1 MKKDTD
7 SNYKSRSLQKYSGS
21 HSTRK
26 DNPRKDFPK
35 KESSNTSYER
45 KEPVSY
51 GSHYESSRERNNIDK
66 PKVRESSPRKAES
79 PRHAPSWPLEIST
92 DISTGRSYRGPSL
105 RMSAGARFTV
115 IRPVG

>member
-35 KESSNTSYER
+35 KESSSTSYER

-51 GSHYESSRERNNIDK
+51 GSTTNH
-66 PKVRESSPRKAES
+66 
-79 PRHAPSWPLEIST
+79 LEKEI
-92 DISTGRSYRGPSL
+92 ILISL
-105 RMSAGARFTV
+105 R
-115 IRPVG
+115 

>member
-26 DNPRKDFPK
+26 DNPKRIFLR
-35 KESSNTSYER
+35 KESSSTSYEK

-51 GSHYESSRERNNIDK
+51 GSHYRSSRERNNIDK
-66 PKVRESSPRKAES
+66 PKVRESSPRKIVKRKEKN
-79 PRHAPSWPLEIST
+79 
-92 DISTGRSYRGPSL
+92 
-105 RMSAGARFTV
+105 
-115 IRPVG
+115 

>member
-35 KESSNTSYER
+35 KESSNTSYDR

-66 PKVRESSPRKAES
+66 PKVKGKLSKKKNSKEKKK
-79 PRHAPSWPLEIST
+79 
-92 DISTGRSYRGPSL
+92 
-105 RMSAGARFTV
+105 
-115 IRPVG
+115 IR

>member
-26 DNPRKDFPK
+26 ENPRKDFPK
-35 KESSNTSYER
+35 KESSNTSYDR

-51 GSHYESSRERNNIDK
+51 GSHY
-66 PKVRESSPRKAES
+66 
-79 PRHAPSWPLEIST
+79 
-92 DISTGRSYRGPSL
+92 
-105 RMSAGARFTV
+105 
-115 IRPVG
+115 